1 VIRGGKKGRSL
12 QTWLRNAKIVKW
24 IIEAAAL
31 NDKTTTIQIAT
42 LIKNL
47 SFLILKKVNTVPFL

>member
-1 VIRGGKKGRSL
+1 MRGGKKGRSFKV

-24 IIEAAAL
+24 IIGAAAL

-42 LIKNL
+42 LIKICH
-47 SFLILKKVNTVPFL
+47 F